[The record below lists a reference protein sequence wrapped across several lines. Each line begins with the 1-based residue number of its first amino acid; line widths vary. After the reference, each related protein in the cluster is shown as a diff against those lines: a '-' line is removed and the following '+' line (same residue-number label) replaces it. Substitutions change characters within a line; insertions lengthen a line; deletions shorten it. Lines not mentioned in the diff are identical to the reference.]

1 MLCFVTNKKE
11 KAVNAVTQFKEV
23 SNNEKIL
30 VVAPDEIINEIPCD
44 YKAPEKAF
52 KENHPETV
60 FQGAYGGNRNV
71 ALAACHA
78 LKTNAIFFDDD
89 VTPVNDPVKKHL
101 QLLQENPA
109 VFGKYVGQAAGTL
122 SCLLKLVQEYAKEDP
137 DPEKIKQ
144 YSSNIPEETRTP
156 RTGIVGGNTAVRLD
170 AIPKQC
176 FYPTSYRV
184 EDALYYGLA
193 SHYGFECLDTFEAI
207 VEHEKTGRAGDLAKA
222 LENEVTGG
230 SIARCISEL
239 TSNKQGPEKAVEIKQ
254 KCFDAAWEYYSVEYA
269 QKKLPENEYT
279 QAIHEIK
286 PEKLLLPDEEFTAE
300 TKKFFDAQNEW
311 RPALQKVRAE
321 EFKC

>member
-11 KAVNAVTQFKEV
+11 KAASAVNQFKEV
-23 SNNEKIL
+23 AGNEKIL
-30 VVAPDEIINEIPCD
+30 VVAPDEIIDEIPCD
-44 YKAPEKAF
+44 YKAPEKNF

-89 VTPVNDPVKKHL
+89 VSPVQNPVKKHL

-122 SCLLKLVQEYAKEDP
+122 SCLLKLVQEYSKEEP
-137 DPEKIKQ
+137 NPEKAAQ
-144 YSSNIPEETRTP
+144 YSSNIPEDTRTP
-156 RTGIVGGNTAVRLD
+156 RTGIVGGNTSVRLD

-193 SHYGFECLDTFEAI
+193 AHHGFECLDTFEAI
-207 VEHEKTGRAGDLAKA
+207 VEHEKTGRVGDLAKA
-222 LENEVTGG
+222 LENEVAGG

-239 TSNKQGPEKAVEIKQ
+239 TLKKESPEKAVEIKQ
-254 KCFDAAWEYYSVEYA
+254 QCFDAAWNYYSVEYA

-279 QAIHEIK
+279 KAIHEIT
-286 PEKLLLPDEEFTAE
+286 PEKLLLPDNEFVE
-300 TKKFFDAQNEW
+300 QTKKFFDSQKEW
-311 RPALQKVRAE
+311 RPALQKVRAG
-321 EFKC
+321 EFEC